1 MVKKHLLLSCIFMTV
16 TLCGQAQTETP
27 QLASKPLASLS
38 NGVGQLFLMTRIK
51 KAKYSKTVPPQEQ
64 AKNSAFLY
72 QAAVKY
78 SREEAITESNLFRLV
93 EHQGRHFLYD
103 VKKGKYIG
111 HSIQEKTYFW
121 FEFYGEPNEYSI
133 LTQSENGMQLDGKC
147 LCYNERTKYFGL
159 YKQPDEKKD
168 LFPAQLYTVTQLP
181 SYGVTLTEDSLLPAK
196 INKGEDAAV
205 SLHRTFEPNALNTL
219 ILPFDVENYREVFG
233 MQTTVY
239 RLNEDNTQAIEFIS
253 MDNGETMKANK
264 PYLIKGESFNSQPFI
279 FPASTKFQYGG
290 EEQTV
295 KVGDITYHATYENQE
310 FKEAADLYVVANN
323 KIYSCKNRTIKIKP
337 YRWYITSE
345 KAATAKEFLLNIS
358 TGIQNTEYRETK
370 KNTSAIYNLQG
381 MKVADADTR
390 NSLPHGIYICNGKKF
405 VQ

>member
-1 MVKKHLLLSCIFMTV
+1 MVTKHLLLSCIFMTV

-27 QLASKPLASLS
+27 QLASKPLAALTAT
-38 NGVGQLFLMTRIK
+38 NAGKLYILTCKIGGKFF
-51 KAKYSKTVPPQEQ
+51 KAVPHILLE
-64 AKNSAFLY
+64 KDFLY
-72 QAAVKY
+72 YIEGKCEK
-78 SREEAITESNLFRLV
+78 EEVLATNHLFRIL
-93 EHQGRHFLYD
+93 QDKDSFYLYD
-103 VKKGKYIG
+103 VIAGYYVGRSQTPDNYYRFTLYDKANELCLLSYDNKFKCFKLATRYLRCNNN
-111 HSIQEKTYFW
+111 STYFGS
-121 FEFYGEPNEYSI
+121 YTSADQK
-133 LTQSENGMQLDGKC
+133 LS
-147 LCYNERTKYFGL
+147 
-159 YKQPDEKKD
+159 
-168 LFPAQLYTVTQLP
+168 AQLYAITNLP
-181 SYGVTLTEDSLLPAK
+181 SYGVTLTEDSPLPTK
-196 INKGEDAAV
+196 TNKEEDGAV

-345 KAATAKEFLLNIS
+345 KTATAKEFLLNIS
-358 TGIQNTEYRETK
+358 TGIQNMEYRETK

>member
-27 QLASKPLASLS
+27 QLVSDPLESLS
-38 NGVGQLFLMTRIK
+38 NGAGQLFLMTRIE
-51 KAKYSKTVPPQEQ
+51 KAKYSKTVPIQEQ
-64 AKNSAFLY
+64 AQNGPFLY
-72 QAAVKY
+72 GAAAKY
-78 SREEAITESNLFRLV
+78 SKEEAITESNLFRLI
-93 EHQGRHFLYD
+93 ECDGNFFLYD
-103 VKKGKYIG
+103 TKKGKYVG
-111 HSIQEKTYFW
+111 YSEEKYNWLKCYDKANDFCK
-121 FEFYGEPNEYSI
+121 
-133 LTQSENGMQLDGKC
+133 LTKSGKGLQLYKAY
-147 LCYNERTKYFGL
+147 LCYHKTNNYFGL
-159 YKQPDEKKD
+159 YASPTKEH
-168 LFPAQLYTVTQLP
+168 PAANLYAITQLP
-181 SYGVTLTEDSLLPAK
+181 SYGITLTEDSLLPAK

-295 KVGDITYHATYENQE
+295 KVGDITYHATYKNQE

-345 KAATAKEFLLNIS
+345 KAATAKEFLLNIG
-358 TGIQNTEYRETK
+358 TGIQNMEYRETK

>member
-1 MVKKHLLLSCIFMTV
+1 MVKKHFLLSCIFMTV

-27 QLASKPLASLS
+27 QLASKPLAALTAT
-38 NGVGQLFLMTRIK
+38 NAGKLYILTCKIGGKFF
-51 KAKYSKTVPPQEQ
+51 KAVPHILLE
-64 AKNSAFLY
+64 KDFLY
-72 QAAVKY
+72 YIEGKCEK
-78 SREEAITESNLFRLV
+78 EEVLATNHLFRIL
-93 EHQGRHFLYD
+93 QDKDSFYLYD
-103 VKKGKYIG
+103 VIAGYYVGRSQTPDNYYRFTLYDKANELCLLSYDNKFKCFKLATRYLRCNNN
-111 HSIQEKTYFW
+111 STYFGS
-121 FEFYGEPNEYSI
+121 YTSADQK
-133 LTQSENGMQLDGKC
+133 LS
-147 LCYNERTKYFGL
+147 
-159 YKQPDEKKD
+159 
-168 LFPAQLYTVTQLP
+168 AQLYAITNLP

-295 KVGDITYHATYENQE
+295 KVGDITYHATYEYQE

-345 KAATAKEFLLNIS
+345 KAATAKEFLLNIG
-358 TGIQNTEYRETK
+358 TGIQNMEYRETK